1 MDLNSSLTQIED
13 PSAGEALSR
22 ANTAFALDLY
32 AQLRGSDG
40 NLFFSPYSI
49 SSALALT
56 YAGAAGDT
64 RSQMEKAL
72 HFPENGEVHAGFSRL
87 RKHLVKAAKN
97 DGVDLKIANSLWPLK
112 GDKFLKE
119 YLSLVR
125 KAYGARIT
133 PLDFSDSE
141 AARNRIN
148 AWVEDKTEG
157 RIKEIVTPGSLDAM
171 TRLVLV
177 NAIYFKADW
186 TRKFNEAFT
195 QPALFFTGEDQPP
208 EVQLMKQE
216 SSFRYAHVED
226 LQVLELPYASGA
238 FSMLVLLPDEF
249 NGLEKLEASLSPEKL
264 DLWLNSLAETDVE
277 VFLPRFELSYPFRLD
292 GALKALGMTDAFSE
306 AADFSGMN
314 GAHDLYLGAVLH
326 KAFVAVNET
335 GTEAAAAT
343 LAVMVTKGL
352 SFPAANFRADHPFLF
367 LLRDN
372 ASGSLLFMGRLVRP
386 ESKG

>member
-1 MDLNSSLTQIED
+1 MDLISSLTQTKD
-13 PSAGEALSR
+13 PSAGDALSR
-22 ANTAFALDLY
+22 VNTAFALDLY
-32 AQLRGSDG
+32 AQLRGNDG

-72 HFPENGEVHAGFSRL
+72 HFPQNEQVHAGFSRL
-87 RKHLVKAAKN
+87 GKDLANTAKIE
-97 DGVDLKIANSLWPLK
+97 GVELTVANSLWPLK
-112 GDKFLKE
+112 GNKFLKE

-125 KAYGARIT
+125 KAFGARIT
-133 PLDFSDSE
+133 QLDFSDSE
-141 AARNRIN
+141 AARSRIN
-148 AWVEDKTEG
+148 AWVEDKTTS
-157 RIKEIVTPGSLDAM
+157 RIKEIVTPGALDAM

-195 QPALFFTGEDQPP
+195 QPAPFFTGEDEPP

-226 LQVLELPYASGA
+226 LQVLELPYAGGA
-238 FSMLVLLPDEF
+238 FSMLVLLPDEL
-249 NGLEKLEASLSPEKL
+249 NGLAKLEASLSPEKL

-292 GALKALGMTDAFSE
+292 GALKTLGMTDAFSD

-343 LAVMVTKGL
+343 LAVLVTKAL
-352 SFPAANFRADHPFLF
+352 SFPAATFRADHPFLF

-372 ASGSLLFMGRLVRP
+372 ASGSLLFMGRMVKP
-386 ESKG
+386 E

>member
-1 MDLNSSLTQIED
+1 MDLISSLTQTKD
-13 PSAGEALSR
+13 PSAGDALSR
-22 ANTAFALDLY
+22 VNTAFALDLY
-32 AQLRGSDG
+32 AQLRGNDG

-72 HFPENGEVHAGFSRL
+72 HFPQNEQVHAGFSRL
-87 RKHLVKAAKN
+87 GKDLANTAKIE
-97 DGVDLKIANSLWPLK
+97 GVELTVANSLWPLK
-112 GDKFLKE
+112 GNKFLKE

-125 KAYGARIT
+125 KAFGARIT
-133 PLDFSDSE
+133 QLDFSDSE
-141 AARNRIN
+141 AARSRIN
-148 AWVEDKTEG
+148 AWVEDKTTS
-157 RIKEIVTPGSLDAM
+157 RIKEIVTPGALDAM

-195 QPALFFTGEDQPP
+195 QPAPFFTGEDEPP

-226 LQVLELPYASGA
+226 LQVLELPYAGGA
-238 FSMLVLLPDEF
+238 FSMLVLLPDEL
-249 NGLEKLEASLSPEKL
+249 NGLAKLEASLSPEKL

-343 LAVMVTKGL
+343 LAVMVTKAL
-352 SFPAANFRADHPFLF
+352 SFPAATFRADHPFLF